1 MPPKR
6 LVSRSPWTDVVLG
19 EVPSASI
26 SDCATAVALMAEAFA
41 LWREDALSRRTLL
54 NHFSAI
60 LVAARSEVVRLLID
74 EAGKNRADAEAEA
87 DLLPKKIAI
96 SLDAGLA
103 RTPQTLNAGTEPQTF
118 WRPRGVAVVLGPFN
132 FPLHLLHGLVVPALA
147 VGCTVVAKPS
157 ERCPL
162 LGSLYARLLA
172 ESGLDGVCRIVHGG
186 AEVAQALIIQPEVAT
201 VAAVGGR
208 RTGLALSKALAGRPE
223 VVLALELGGVNPA
236 LVLADADVSAAAGA
250 IADGA
255 WRMAGQ
261 RCTATRQVHV
271 PRALHAQLIDALRQ
285 ERQRWLPDGTPA
297 GANGSLITAQARE
310 RFIAEH
316 AAAPDGIPL
325 IAGDPSRIFAHS
337 NCVEPLLRDVRD
349 VGVRNHALYRE
360 EHFGPG
366 LIVDAYD
373 DLDECV
379 ARLTANPY
387 RLAASV
393 FTASREQFLTLAP
406 RLPYGLVN
414 HNRPTAGARSDQPFG
429 GLGLAGN
436 ARPAALAA
444 GAIFADESVVW

>member
-1 MPPKR
+1 MTR
-6 LVSRSPWTDVVLG
+6 LVSRSPWTGNVLG
-19 EVPSASI
+19 EVPAAGVG
-26 SDCATAVALMAEAFA
+26 DCATAVALVAEAFPA
-41 LWREDALSRRTLL
+41 WAAEAPQRRRLL
-54 NHFSAI
+54 LGFSERLI
-60 LVAARSEVVRLLID
+60 AARDEIVRLLSD
-74 EAGKNRADAEAEA
+74 EAGKNRSDAEAEA

-103 RTPQTLNAGTEPQTF
+103 RTPQMLGEGNEPQVL

-162 LGSLYARLLA
+162 TGALYARLLDEA
-172 ESGLDGVCRIVHGG
+172 GLGHVCRVVHGG
-186 AEVAQALIIQPEVAT
+186 ADIAQALIAQPEVAT

-208 RTGLALSKALAGRPE
+208 ATGLALGAALADRPE

-236 LVLADADVSAAAGA
+236 LVLDDADLSAAATA

-271 PRALHAQLIDALRQ
+271 PRRLQAALLTALAN
-285 ERQRWLPDGTPA
+285 ERTRWQPDGTPA
-297 GANGSLITAQARE
+297 GASGTLITPAAHD
-310 RFIAEH
+310 RFV
-316 AAAPDGIPL
+316 AAHTQLHHGFAL
-325 IAGDPSRIFAHS
+325 VAGDPTRRFAAS
-337 NCVEPLLRDVRD
+337 TCVDPLLLDVRD
-349 VGVRNHALYRE
+349 HAARSDVRYRE
-360 EHFGPG
+360 EFFGPAV
-366 LIVDAYD
+366 IVDAYD

-379 ARLTANPY
+379 ARLVANPY

-393 FTASREQFLTLAP
+393 FTTSRDRFLALAP
-406 RLPYGLVN
+406 RLPYGQVN

-429 GLGLAGN
+429 GLGRAGN

>member
-1 MPPKR
+1 MTN
-6 LVSRSPWTDVVLG
+6 LVSRSPWTGAVLG
-19 EVPSASI
+19 EVSSAS
-26 SDCATAVALMAEAFA
+26 SNDAATSVALMAEAFA
-41 LWREDALSRRTLL
+41 AWSAEAMRRRTLL
-54 NHFSAI
+54 DNFSARLI
-60 LVAARSEVVRLLID
+60 AARSELVRLLID
-74 EAGKNRADAEAEA
+74 EAGKNSVDAEAEA

-103 RTPQTLNAGTEPQTF
+103 RTPQVLIGGNEPQVF
-118 WRPRGVAVVLGPFN
+118 WRPRGVAVILGPFN

-162 LGSLYARLLA
+162 LGALYARLLA
-172 ESGLDGVCRIVHGG
+172 ESGLDGVCRVVQGG
-186 AEVAQALIIQPEVAT
+186 AEVAQVLIMQPEVAT

-208 RTGLALSKALAGRPE
+208 MTGLALSKALAGRPE

-236 LVLADADVSAAAGA
+236 LVLDDAEVASAATA

-271 PRALHAQLIDALRQ
+271 PRSLHARLIDALRQ

-297 GANGSLITAQARE
+297 GANGSLISAIARQ
-310 RFIAEH
+310 RFLADH
-316 AAAPDGIPL
+316 AAAHDGLPL
-325 IAGDPSRIFAHS
+325 LAGDPTRTFGKSQ
-337 NCVEPLLRDVRD
+337 CVEPLLRDVRD
-349 VGVRNHALYRE
+349 SDVRHQALYRD

-379 ARLTANPY
+379 ARLAANPY

-393 FTASREQFLTLAP
+393 FTASRERFLALAP
-406 RLPYGLVN
+406 RLPYGQVN